1 MSTATI
7 IITVILGVAG
17 LSAGLVFGFLPMDTR
32 KMTQSHQRLS
42 TILGTVSMGGV
53 IILNFHQSEYRFMGT
68 DWGAPCRVHLRR
80 YPCSPFPGC
89 QAVPLLP
96 ASGRTSACAQAAKK
110 QINRGTG
117 LQEPQTAAEAVPSAA
132 AVRAIGGLLLSG
144 C

>member
-53 IILNFHQSEYRFMGT
+53 IILIFTNQNIASWVLIGALLAGFILGAIPAVHSRAVKRFPYFHPQEEHQ
-68 DWGAPCRVHLRR
+68 PVRR
-80 YPCSPFPGC
+80 P
-89 QAVPLLP
+89 
-96 ASGRTSACAQAAKK
+96 RKNK
-110 QINRGTG
+110 
-117 LQEPQTAAEAVPSAA
+117 
-132 AVRAIGGLLLSG
+132 
-144 C
+144 